1 MRSKVIRF
9 VIYGVVVA
17 LLPIAI
23 KCIHIVMYGEVLTLP
38 AILSNGELL
47 LVTVALTAGGIG
59 EVVSSGES
67 LGATKLLAAG
77 GCVIILVLSAAWF
90 GQISASLTNSVA
102 YDRSIVASGS
112 LTIFILAF
120 VSSLTCVVASEL

>member
-1 MRSKVIRF
+1 MRAKIIRF
-9 VIYGVVVA
+9 VVYGVVVA

-23 KCIHIVMYGEVLTLP
+23 KCIHMVMYGESLSLP
-38 AILSNGELL
+38 SILSNGELL

-59 EVVSSGES
+59 EVVSSGNK

-90 GQISASLTNSVA
+90 GQISASLTNGVA
-102 YDRSIVASGS
+102 FDRSIVASGS
-112 LTIFILAF
+112 LIIFVVAF
-120 VSSLTCVVASEL
+120 AASLTCVIAS